1 MPSCGPLRAY
11 AHVYAQVTW
20 EAKQLEGTSE
30 GDMGAKGAGGMLAV
44 LDLRA
49 DESLQEAGFAREVLL
64 IAPALSRLQLFTCS
78 H

>member
-1 MPSCGPLRAY
+1 M
-11 AHVYAQVTW
+11 YAQVTW

-30 GDMGAKGAGGMLAV
+30 GDMGAKGACGMLAV

-64 IAPALSRLQLFTCS
+64 IDPALSCLQLFTCS
-78 H
+78 P